1 MGQVSALLESLDP
14 KGEDITVLAKEDGDI
29 VWTQWVHPHL
39 SQETKASG
47 TLISYLTSLEKFL
60 IFVTSKKSNRDA
72 MPPLHESYREA
83 FKELIPSL
91 KGWRS
96 TIDSE
101 TQATQF
107 RGYLR
112 ERDAILTSENLVK
125 LKASPPHVQG
135 MKALTQAKEG
145 KQLSLQEFSD
155 ARDLLLVKFT
165 MLTGTRPM
173 PLANATLEDYET
185 AKEKDG
191 NRIILVPKHKRSKQ
205 GPAVLGMDTE
215 LQGLMKIYME
225 KIRPRIAAEGVT
237 KIFVKQNGQ
246 PFNESR
252 MCRRMTAFWEK
263 SGVRED
269 RSVTHTAYRK
279 MVTTATFKHAPE
291 QAPKVQRVMSHSDR
305 AAKNS
310 YLR

>member
-101 TQATQF
+101 TQVTQF
-107 RGYLR
+107 RGHLC
-112 ERDAILTSENLVK
+112 ECDTLLTSENLVK
-125 LKASPPHVQG
+125 LKASPPVVQG

-155 ARDLLLVKFT
+155 AQDLLYSL
-165 MLTGTRPM
+165 L
-173 PLANATLEDYET
+173 
-185 AKEKDG
+185 
-191 NRIILVPKHKRSKQ
+191 
-205 GPAVLGMDTE
+205 
-215 LQGLMKIYME
+215 
-225 KIRPRIAAEGVT
+225 
-237 KIFVKQNGQ
+237 
-246 PFNESR
+246 
-252 MCRRMTAFWEK
+252 C
-263 SGVRED
+263 
-269 RSVTHTAYRK
+269 
-279 MVTTATFKHAPE
+279 
-291 QAPKVQRVMSHSDR
+291 
-305 AAKNS
+305 
-310 YLR
+310 

>member
-107 RGYLR
+107 RGHLR
-112 ERDAILTSENLVK
+112 ECDTVLTSDNLVK
-125 LKASPPHVQG
+125 LKVSPPFVQG